1 MKIAVIGSG
10 ISGLSSAY
18 FLSKKH
24 KVDLFEKD
32 DHFGGHAHTI
42 DINYDKD
49 DKKKLPIDIG
59 FIVFNYKTYPHLIN
73 FFSENN
79 IEIEK
84 SDMSFSVSVKG
95 KNIEYCGKGLNG
107 IFINRKNIFN
117 LKFLKMFFEII
128 KFYNQCDKLNELNDE
143 LTLNSFLKNK
153 RLSQYF
159 INYHILPMVSAIW
172 SMPPYEAGQMPLK
185 FFIKFFQNH
194 GLFKFKE
201 RPQWYTVKNRSRTYV
216 NKILEKISGEYFKN
230 YNINKVERKING
242 VRVFYGDDNEF
253 FDYDKV
259 VFATHADQTI
269 SIIKNPTDEEK
280 NLLTKF
286 NYKKNIALIHTD
298 EKVMPLNKKA
308 WSSWNSSINSSN
320 LKESSITYWL
330 NLLQNLNIK
339 KNIFLTL
346 NPFFQVDKDKI
357 IKKIE
362 FTHPYYNQE
371 ALSFQKNLSNIQ
383 NKKNILFCGSY
394 FGYGFHEDGIKSSID
409 MLNFLDD

>member
-1 MKIAVIGSG
+1 
-10 ISGLSSAY
+10 
-18 FLSKKH
+18 
-24 KVDLFEKD
+24 
-32 DHFGGHAHTI
+32 
-42 DINYDKD
+42 
-49 DKKKLPIDIG
+49 
-59 FIVFNYKTYPHLIN
+59 
-73 FFSENN
+73 
-79 IEIEK
+79 
-84 SDMSFSVSVKG
+84 MSFSVSVKG

-143 LTLNSFLKNK
+143 LSLNSFLKNK

-201 RPQWYTVKNRSRTYV
+201 RPQWFTVKNRSRTYV

-230 YNINKVERKING
+230 YNINKVERKTDG
-242 VRVFYGDDNEF
+242 VRVFYGEENEF

-308 WSSWNSSINSSN
+308 WSSWNSSINSN
-320 LKESSITYWL
+320 NMKESSITYWL
-330 NLLQNLNIK
+330 NLLQNLNVR

-357 IKKIE
+357 IKKVE